1 MLDTVVRPSRPY
13 SNARRFHARTLTP
26 MTEPTGLRQYAQV
39 FDRVAADYDAHRP
52 GYPDAIVDVAVQRG
66 ELAAGARVLEVGCGT
81 GKLTEL
87 LAARGLQVDAVDPGE
102 GMIATARRRVGDATN
117 VRFHH
122 GRFEDVALPEDAY
135 DAVFSAT
142 AFHWVEPEVGWEKA
156 AAHLRDRGLLALLV
170 YAGVSHD
177 GSEVVDREFRAVLE
191 EHVPE
196 LVDGW
201 PPMRDLDTLLRDA
214 RAARANVSAVWDS
227 IMFEGTHGL
236 TVDAAAALFE
246 HVEVDHVLTWR
257 DWTADELIALHRTTS
272 LHARIPDE
280 LRSVVEE
287 GDREVAARHG
297 GSVRW
302 WSANAL
308 VTARRV
314 PR

>member
-1 MLDTVVRPSRPY
+1 
-13 SNARRFHARTLTP
+13 
-26 MTEPTGLRQYAQV
+26 MTEPGRLRQYAQV
-39 FDRVAADYDAHRP
+39 FDRVAADYDGLRQ
-52 GYPDAIVDVAVQRG
+52 GYPDEIVDVALARG
-66 ELAAGARVLEVGCGT
+66 GLEAGARVLEVGCGT

-87 LAARGLQVDAVDPGE
+87 LAARGLEVDAVDPGE
-102 GMIATARRRVGDATN
+102 AMIAAARSRIRDAPN

-122 GRFEDVALPEDAY
+122 GRFEDVALPEDAF

-142 AFHWVEPEVGWEKA
+142 AFHWVEPEVGWAKA

-170 YAGVSHD
+170 YAGVSHE
-177 GSEVVDREFRAVLE
+177 GSGDVDRAFRAVRE
-191 EHVPE
+191 AHVPD

-201 PPMRDLDTLLRDA
+201 PPMRDLDALLDDA

-227 IMFEGTHGL
+227 IMFQGIHGL
-236 TVDAAAALFE
+236 TIDAAATLFE
-246 HVEVDHVLTWR
+246 DVEVDHVLTSR

-272 LHARIPDE
+272 THARIPDE
-280 LRSVVEE
+280 LRPAVEA
-287 GDREVAARHG
+287 GDREVVARNG

>member
-1 MLDTVVRPSRPY
+1 VG
-13 SNARRFHARTLTP
+13 
-26 MTEPTGLRQYAQV
+26 EPTGLRQYAQV

-52 GYPDAIVDVAVQRG
+52 GYPDAIVDVALRRG
-66 ELAAGARVLEVGCGT
+66 GLGAGARVLEVGCGT

-87 LAARGLQVDAVDPGE
+87 LAARALEIDAVDPGE
-102 GMIATARRRVGDATN
+102 AMIEAARRRVGDTAN
-117 VRFHH
+117 VHFHH

-135 DAVFSAT
+135 DGVFSAT
-142 AFHWVEPEVGWEKA
+142 AFHWVDPEVGWTKVA
-156 AAHLRDRGLLALLV
+156 SHLRDRGLLALLV
-170 YAGVSHD
+170 YAGVSHE
-177 GSEVVDREFRAVLE
+177 GSGDLDREFRAVLE
-191 EHVPE
+191 ELVPA

-201 PPMRDLDTLLRDA
+201 PDLPDLESLLRDA

-227 IMFEGTHGL
+227 IMFRGVHGL
-236 TVDAAAALFE
+236 TVDAAADLFE
-246 HVEVDHVLTWR
+246 DVEIDHELTSR

-272 LHARIPDE
+272 LHARIPEE
-280 LRSVVEE
+280 LRPAVEAA
-287 GDREVAARHG
+287 DREVVARNG

>member
-1 MLDTVVRPSRPY
+1 
-13 SNARRFHARTLTP
+13 
-26 MTEPTGLRQYAQV
+26 MTEPTGLRRYAQV
-39 FDRVAADYDAHRP
+39 FDRVAADYDAYRP
-52 GYPDAIVDVAVQRG
+52 GYPDAIVDVALQRG
-66 ELAAGARVLEVGCGT
+66 GLAAGARVLEVGCGT

-87 LAARGLQVDAVDPGE
+87 LAARRLEVDAVDPGE
-102 GMIATARRRVGDATN
+102 AMIAAARQRVGDAAN
-117 VRFHH
+117 VRFHQ
-122 GRFEDVALPEDAY
+122 GRFEDLALPEDAY

-142 AFHWVEPEVGWEKA
+142 AFHWVEPEVGWAKA

-201 PPMRDLDTLLRDA
+201 PPMRDLDALLRDA
-214 RAARANVSAVWDS
+214 QAARANVSAVWDS

-246 HVEVDHVLTWR
+246 HVEVDHVLTSR
-257 DWTADELIALHRTTS
+257 DWTADELIALYRTTS
-272 LHARIPDE
+272 LHARIPEE
-280 LRSVVEE
+280 LRPVVEAA
-287 GDREVAARHG
+287 DRAVVARHG
-297 GSVRW
+297 GSIRW

>member
-1 MLDTVVRPSRPY
+1 
-13 SNARRFHARTLTP
+13 
-26 MTEPTGLRQYAQV
+26 MTEPTGLRRYAQV
-39 FDRVAADYDAHRP
+39 FDRVAADYDASRP
-52 GYPDAIVDVAVQRG
+52 GYPEAIVDVAVRRG
-66 ELAAGARVLEVGCGT
+66 GLDAGARVVEVGCGT

-87 LAARGLQVDAVDPGE
+87 LAKRGLEVDAVDPGAS
-102 GMIATARRRVGDATN
+102 MIAAARRRVGDASN
-117 VRFHH
+117 VHFHH
-122 GRFEDVALPEDAY
+122 GRFEDVPFPEAAF

-142 AFHWVEPEVGWEKA
+142 AFHWVEPDVGWAKVA
-156 AAHLRDRGLLALLV
+156 HHLRDDGLLALLV
-170 YAGVSHD
+170 YAGVTHE
-177 GSEVVDREFRAVLE
+177 GSGDVDREFRAVLE
-191 EHVPE
+191 EHVPA

-201 PPMRDLDTLLRDA
+201 PEMRDVDTLLRDA

-236 TVDAAAALFE
+236 TVDAAAALFVD
-246 HVEVDHVLTWR
+246 VEVDHELTYR

-272 LHARIPDE
+272 THARIPEE
-280 LRSVVEE
+280 LRPAVEAA
-287 GDREVAARHG
+287 DREVVARNG